1 MAETQTEVEVEVAE
15 PAPEPTPPVEVDA
28 DQYEE
33 LRSAMEERR
42 VAETKQQWAADAAKA
57 AKKALEVA
65 QGREERAVEAIFDPQ
80 KRLFDESG
88 EATAAAKDLSVED
101 VEGTALRSL
110 DIPAQVIANLAALDP
125 PVVTVGA
132 LAKLQKGDPQWD
144 KKVPGIGEAA
154 RQKIEDAVAALWM
167 RVEDGK
173 DEDHDT
179 GTDDDEG

>member
-80 KRLFDESG
+80 KRLFDSGG
-88 EATAAAKDLSVED
+88 EATGL
-101 VEGTALRSL
+101 
-110 DIPAQVIANLAALDP
+110 VIGNLAALDP

-173 DEDHDT
+173 DTDDDDT
-179 GTDDDEG
+179 DDDDDEG